1 MNKTVYIALGSNIEN
16 REQNL
21 KLALE
26 EIKEFAHIT
35 KESKIHETK
44 PWGYKDQDDFLNM
57 AIAIET
63 DLEAIN
69 LLARLQEIEHKMG
82 RTREIKNGPRTIDL
96 DILLYGNEIIERKL
110 LKIPHPEMHKRKFV
124 LKPLLEIAESLEHP
138 ILKKTIKQLHES
150 L

>member
-1 MNKTVYIALGSNIEN
+1 MNKTVYIALGSNIED

-21 KLALE
+21 KLALD
-26 EIKEFAHIT
+26 EIKEFAKIT
-35 KESKIHETK
+35 KESKIHQTK
-44 PWGYKDQDDFLNM
+44 PWGYKEQNDFLNM

-96 DILLYGNEIIERKL
+96 DILLYGNEITDRKL
-110 LKIPHPEMHKRKFV
+110 LKIPHPEMHKRQFV
-124 LKPLLEIAESLEHP
+124 LAPLLEIAAAAEHP
-138 ILKKTIKQLHES
+138 ILKKTIKQLYES